1 MIGHIINFVDEIF
14 IDLNKQMMET
24 KCTLDLG
31 KLFKTNPDLN
41 KHMLQNLK
49 LVKTHV
55 FIMAIEKAHM
65 DIVVLDLH
73 MIVI

>member
-14 IDLNKQMMET
+14 IDLNRQMMET
-24 KCTLDLG
+24 KCTLNLG
-31 KLFKTNPDLN
+31 KLFKTTPDLK

-49 LVKTHV
+49 LVRTHV
-55 FIMAIEKAHM
+55 FIMAIEKAHV
-65 DIVVLDLH
+65 DIIVSGLH

>member
-24 KCTLDLG
+24 KCSLNLG
-31 KLFKTNPDLN
+31 KLFKTTPNL

-55 FIMAIEKAHM
+55 FIMAVEKAHM
-65 DIVVLDLH
+65 EIVVSDLH
-73 MIVI
+73 MTLI